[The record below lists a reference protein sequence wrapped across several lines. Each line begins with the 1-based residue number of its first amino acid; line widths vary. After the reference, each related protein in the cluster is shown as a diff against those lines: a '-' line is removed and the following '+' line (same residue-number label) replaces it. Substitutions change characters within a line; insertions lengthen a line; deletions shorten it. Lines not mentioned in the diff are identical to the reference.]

1 MNKNE
6 LIELITKNVIQELT
20 ARGKLQDV
28 SKTVHHIEQ
37 TVENAPQIMA
47 DSASVI
53 EVMKKKTNARIGVGK
68 AGPRLRTDT
77 LLNLRADHAMAKDAV
92 LSNVNEQILHEL
104 GLFQVQ
110 SLCKNITEHLTR
122 PDLGRKL
129 DEDTKEVLRS
139 RCEKSPQVQIYVSDG
154 LSNLAI
160 DENISDILPVMMDEF
175 KARGIRTGTPFFVKY
190 GRVPTM
196 DVVSEVLDAEVTCV
210 LIGERPGLAAA
221 DSMSAYMAYKAKVGM
236 PESRR
241 TVISN
246 IHAKGIQ
253 AVEAGAYAVDVMV
266 KMLEHKK
273 SGVELKL

>member
-37 TVENAPQIMA
+37 TVENAPQIMV

-221 DSMSAYMAYKAKVGM
+221 DSMSAYMAYKAKVSM

-241 TVISN
+241 TVIAS

-266 KMLEHKK
+266 KMLEFKK